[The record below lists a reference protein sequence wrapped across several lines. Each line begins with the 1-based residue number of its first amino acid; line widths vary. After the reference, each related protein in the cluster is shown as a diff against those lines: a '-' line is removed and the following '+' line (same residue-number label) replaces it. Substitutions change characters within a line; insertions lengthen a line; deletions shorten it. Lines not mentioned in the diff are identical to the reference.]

1 MTGRFLQADA
11 CPICR
16 SRDIKPWKKGTF
28 AYEGLSPDQIKI
40 TDSDYGKIWD
50 LSVCGRCGHVF
61 ADPSPEP
68 EFLSALYGK
77 VEDPLYDQEADGRRR
92 NFRPI
97 LDRLDE
103 LKPSH
108 GRLFDV
114 GAATGIFCDAAR
126 RRGWQVDGVD
136 PSTWAVRYASE
147 KYGVTLREGG
157 FEDIGVPESAFEAVT
172 MVDFIEHTP
181 RPVEAVKK
189 AGAILAPGGILCLV
203 TPDIHSRAARLAGK
217 RWWHLRPGHIA
228 YFSRESLRVLLE
240 EAGFKILET
249 RGYAWTF
256 SLHYLVSRFRF
267 LQFFARAR
275 ASTFLRRIPIKLSLG
290 DSFEIYAVKD
300 RMA

>member
-108 GRLFDV
+108 GE
-114 GAATGIFCDAAR
+114 
-126 RRGWQVDGVD
+126 
-136 PSTWAVRYASE
+136 SE
-147 KYGVTLREGG
+147 KSWVLLRSEPMNGSGPKGCSGLQDRARKGG
-157 FEDIGVPESAFEAVT
+157 FVGRV
-172 MVDFIEHTP
+172 
-181 RPVEAVKK
+181 
-189 AGAILAPGGILCLV
+189 GIM
-203 TPDIHSRAARLAGK
+203 
-217 RWWHLRPGHIA
+217 LR
-228 YFSRESLRVLLE
+228 FQT
-240 EAGFKILET
+240 KT
-249 RGYAWTF
+249 
-256 SLHYLVSRFRF
+256 
-267 LQFFARAR
+267 
-275 ASTFLRRIPIKLSLG
+275 
-290 DSFEIYAVKD
+290 
-300 RMA
+300 